1 MININDEFLGNVI
14 LKPTTLYDNSNG
26 SRDTITLNDSVEN
39 YSLILVKV
47 VSSQGVTFCCVYD
60 KPNNTTCSLGLVD
73 GFQDGN
79 MNRLESERITFKD
92 NVIQRQTGTFSNLYT
107 NNINAY
113 GKNVNK
119 ITKVLGYK

>member
-1 MININDEFLGNVI
+1 MININDEFLGNTI
-14 LKPTTLYDNSNG
+14 LKPTTLYDDSNG

-39 YSLILVKV
+39 YSLILVKA
-47 VSSQGVTFCCVYD
+47 VSSQGVSFCCAYD

-79 MNRLESERITFKD
+79 MNRLESERIIFKG
-92 NVIQRQTGTFSNLYT
+92 NTIQRQNGTFSNLYT

-113 GKNVNK
+113 GKNNNK